1 MIIIS
6 IFDLNFRMR
15 FLLFLVTIKTVVCQS
30 PDACPFLCMC
40 SNRSVI
46 CKGVN
51 IFPTGLPV
59 DLETL
64 VFDVSSF
71 TDFKQNSLKT
81 FKSLK
86 TLRIINS
93 NFTYIHVC
101 SISNLNNL
109 TKIEFKNVQIGE
121 IVSNGFSHLSYV
133 KEIVLFKITV
143 QKMHEY
149 AFNDLT
155 NIDNVLIESM
165 NIANMKNFVFHGW
178 SNIRRVQ
185 LKSLTVLSMK
195 PRPFQDFE
203 KIDQLEIIGG
213 TFASSMCGMKGI
225 INTESVKK
233 FKLLNN
239 HVNCSC
245 DSTWMFEIK
254 RNSKDIEVFNNKC
267 LGSDDDVTKLDVDK
281 ICTDVESPE
290 CSGDISTKTKIHD
303 CRTYTMDEP
312 IIPRDTVHY
321 PEKKDS
327 QNGNG
332 ATREKTSHLFL
343 VSLAVLS
350 FYL

>member
-1 MIIIS
+1 
-6 IFDLNFRMR
+6 
-15 FLLFLVTIKTVVCQS
+15 
-30 PDACPFLCMC
+30 
-40 SNRSVI
+40 
-46 CKGVN
+46 
-51 IFPTGLPV
+51 
-59 DLETL
+59 
-64 VFDVSSF
+64 
-71 TDFKQNSLKT
+71 
-81 FKSLK
+81 
-86 TLRIINS
+86 
-93 NFTYIHVC
+93 
-101 SISNLNNL
+101 L

-290 CSGDISTKTKIHD
+290 CSGDIITKTKIHD